1 MQIEFPWSETHE
13 MNLQIQALTSGNAC
27 RRSYSVLPSRFG
39 GSLDELRFLY
49 VTYMDKQWKKRNATW
64 HLTLISSHLIVITS
78 SPHHSFTE
86 THSRHSGKRAAKDS
100 GSIFLS
106 RFVCIFVSLY
116 MTSTALRRDWSVFA
130 WSYRK
135 SDCALCEETWQ
146 DMRTA
151 SLIHRRLP
159 TRRVNVMPLY

>member
-64 HLTLISSHLIVITS
+64 HLTLVSSHLIVITS
-78 SPHHSFTE
+78 SPHHLIIPSPKLIPVTQESAQQSTLEAF
-86 THSRHSGKRAAKDS
+86 SYPD
-100 GSIFLS
+100 L
-106 RFVCIFVSLY
+106 FVSLY
-116 MTSTALRRDWSVFA
+116 LCTWHQQHSVVSHEAIESPTAL
-130 WSYRK
+130 
-135 SDCALCEETWQ
+135 CAKKPDRTCG
-146 DMRTA
+146 TA